1 VRESDAVFRLRQDE
15 FALVLE
21 DVAEGD
27 SIQIPAQRV
36 LNSFATPF
44 RSGGHEV
51 VLTAS
56 IGGAVF
62 PAHGHNAQE
71 LMRRAEAA
79 LDRAKREGRNRFCT
93 QGDGGEGVIGPQDGA
108 AHLN

>member
-1 VRESDAVFRLRQDE
+1 MTYGSLTGDGPRLGAWHLAARDQAMPAP
-15 FALVLE
+15 AL
-21 DVAEGD
+21 
-27 SIQIPAQRV
+27 
-36 LNSFATPF
+36 
-44 RSGGHEV
+44 
-51 VLTAS
+51 
-56 IGGAVF
+56 
-62 PAHGHNAQE
+62 AQE